1 MPLITKAEA
10 SRALGV
16 TPAAVYR
23 AVKEGRL
30 SVVATRDGRELINTE
45 TMRDEWDAKTQRKI
59 GRGPKPPAG
68 ESRWPE
74 RRQKREV
81 VRAVDDVPDY
91 NESRARTE
99 YLKAELLEIERAE
112 KEGRLVDAEQVAAK
126 WGELVAIART
136 KIMGVP
142 SKAKQRMPDLS
153 ADDAALL
160 EEIVREALE
169 DLAGG

>member
-23 AVKEGRL
+23 AVNEGRL
-30 SVVATRDGRELINTE
+30 TVVATRDGRELINTE

-112 KEGRLVDAEQVAAK
+112 KEGRLVDAEQVAFA
-126 WGELVAIART
+126 LV
-136 KIMGVP
+136 GVCAGDIEP
-142 SKAKQRMPDLS
+142 LAPQNGGGVSEAGKSYLPAVV
-153 ADDAALL
+153 LL
-160 EEIVREALE
+160 GKGFR
-169 DLAGG
+169 

>member
-1 MPLITKAEA
+1 MALITKAEA

-16 TPAAVYR
+16 SNAAVYR

-30 SVVATRDGRELINTE
+30 SVVATKDGRELINSE
-45 TMRDEWDAKTQRKI
+45 TMRTEWDANTQRKI
-59 GRGPKPPAG
+59 GVGPKPPAG
-68 ESRWPE
+68 QSNWPE
-74 RRQKREV
+74 RRAKRAPMRPADE
-81 VRAVDDVPDY
+81 VPDY

-99 YLKAELLEIERAE
+99 FLKAELLEIERAE
-112 KEGRLVDAEQVAAK
+112 KEGRLINADDVSAK
-126 WGELVAIART
+126 WAELVTIART
-136 KIMGVP
+136 KIMGIP

-153 ADDAALL
+153 ADDAVLL

>member
-1 MPLITKAEA
+1 MALITKAEA

-16 TPAAVYR
+16 SNAAVYR

-30 SVVATRDGRELINTE
+30 SVVATKDGRELINSE
-45 TMRDEWDAKTQRKI
+45 TMRTEWDANTQRKI
-59 GRGPKPPAG
+59 GVGPKPPAG

-74 RRQKREV
+74 RRAKREPM
-81 VRAVDDVPDY
+81 RAADEVPDY

-99 YLKAELLEIERAE
+99 FLKAELLEIERAE
-112 KEGRLVDAEQVAAK
+112 KEGRLINADDVSAK
-126 WGELVAIART
+126 WAELVTIART
-136 KIMGVP
+136 KIMGIP

-153 ADDAALL
+153 ADDAVLL